1 MSTCINPEPLV
12 GQSGRPFRR
21 GQSSRRVLTVL
32 SALACLA
39 GANVYFFRGFL
50 ASPADSAATGW
61 TLFQLEAPPPPIYAT
76 GSVRSIRS
84 ARVSPALAGVVS
96 RVIPDK
102 FAHVRAGD
110 VLIELDSRASQVAL
124 DQDRLA
130 LETAQVEEAGARQ
143 YLSFLEAQ
151 AARLE
156 KLRQD
161 GLIADSTFQEAL
173 SNARKQEFQARLL
186 HKHVEA
192 ASLSLKKSQDQIDQ
206 MSIKSPIDGVVT
218 EVAVTPGQFV
228 APGGTGDQAS
238 TLLTVTSLKDLNVQ
252 LSVDEIDVSRITLGQ
267 QIDLKIDALPGKIAL
282 ARVRQVAK
290 SPIPQ
295 QNGKPG
301 VTYEVDMDLL
311 KYPPQL
317 TVGMS
322 VFASIS
328 DVKSAGRYLPLGA
341 IQHDAIQHDAIQHDA
356 TGSWVWIID
365 QDKLHKQAIEV
376 GEQRDDQVLLRSG
389 LDRAAEIIYGTP
401 ILMRSLAEGQS
412 APRLK

>member
-1 MSTCINPEPLV
+1 
-12 GQSGRPFRR
+12 
-21 GQSSRRVLTVL
+21 VLTIL
-32 SALACLA
+32 SALVCLA
-39 GANVYFFRGFL
+39 GANVYFLKGFV
-50 ASPADSAATGW
+50 SFPSDSGPTGW
-61 TLFQLEAPPPPIYAT
+61 SVFQLEAPPPPIYAT
-76 GSVRSIRS
+76 GTVRSVRS

-110 VLIELDSRASQVAL
+110 VLIELDCRGSQVAL

-130 LETAQVEEAGARQ
+130 LETAQVEEAGAQQ
-143 YLSFLEAQ
+143 YLTFLESQ

-161 GLIADSTFQEAL
+161 GLIADSTYQEAL

-186 HKHVEA
+186 HKRVEA

-206 MSIKSPIDGVVT
+206 MSIRSPIDGVVT

-238 TLLTVTSLKDLNVQ
+238 TLLTITSLKDLNIQ
-252 LSVDEIDVSRITLGQ
+252 LTVDEIDVSRITPGQ
-267 QIDLKIDALPGKIAL
+267 QIDLKIDALPGKTAL

-322 VFASIS
+322 VFASIA
-328 DVKSAGRYLPLGA
+328 DVKSPGRYLPA
-341 IQHDAIQHDAIQHDA
+341 AAVQRDPE
-356 TGSWVWIID
+356 GSRVWIID

-376 GEQRDDQVLLRSG
+376 GEPRDDQVLLRSG
-389 LDRAAEIIYGTP
+389 LDQAAEIIYGTP
-401 ILMRSLAEGQS
+401 VFLRSLVEGQP
-412 APRLK
+412 APHLK